1 MNPRERTLLIALVA
15 VVGLGAVGYGFK
27 RFFWDPLQEY
37 NGAIATLN
45 NDNDKLAEQLKTF
58 FDDRKK
64 LTFAR
69 MRSLPNEPAEAA
81 AEYTAYLQPLLTH
94 CGLVVD
100 EFSHA
105 QAQKVKVVTPIPTVK
120 EVGHVTIPFTVSM
133 RGDLSQIVKALAE
146 MQKAPYEHRIKMLTI
161 DRVDLSSKK
170 DAKPLLNVRMTVE
183 TMIVGGTTNK
193 PGLVPGVDPR
203 YLLYDTV
210 AARTGIGPGGWGVLA
225 SALSVQQSVP
235 VVEGRD
241 YARIAEKNI
250 FVGAIPLPP
259 VQPPPDKTKKEPKTE
274 PEERPPPEF
283 TPKYVYLTHTLPE
296 TQEFYFRNR
305 IYEGPE
311 IHLYAKKKG
320 WDVFRI
326 ADEFGNYTFFK
337 AKVLKV
343 ELRQVYFQVKRDVYK
358 IHIGEN
364 LADAMEAPIDEFWVD
379 LEDRGLFD
387 REWADAEAPKKG
399 KEDNK
404 GKTAKKKGGR

>member
-1 MNPRERTLLIALVA
+1 MNPREKTLLIALVA
-15 VVGLGAVGYGFK
+15 IVGLGGSGYGLK
-27 RFFWDPLQEY
+27 RLFWDPLQEY
-37 NGAIATLN
+37 NGAIASLN
-45 NDNDKLAEQLKTF
+45 SDNDKLADQLKTF

-69 MRSLPNEPAEAA
+69 MKSLPSQQDEAA
-81 AEYTAYLQPLLTH
+81 AEYTAYLQPLLMN

-100 EFSHA
+100 DFAHA
-105 QAQKVKVVTPIPTVK
+105 PAQKVKVVAPIPTVK
-120 EVGHVTIPFTVSM
+120 EVGHLVIPFTVSM

-146 MQKAPYEHRIKMLTI
+146 MQKMPYEHRIKMLTI
-161 DRVDLSSKK
+161 DRIDLSSKK
-170 DAKPLLNVRMTVE
+170 DAKALLNVRMTVE
-183 TMIVGGTTNK
+183 AMIVGGTTNK
-193 PGLVPGVDPR
+193 PGLLPGVDPR
-203 YLLYDTV
+203 YLVYDGV
-210 AARTGIGPGGWGVLA
+210 AGRAGIGPAGWGILA
-225 SALSVQQSVP
+225 SAVSVQQSVP

-241 YARIAEKNI
+241 YARIADKNI

-259 VQPPPDKTKKEPKTE
+259 PPKKTAEVVEKKT
-274 PEERPPPEF
+274 PETPPPPEF
-283 TPKYVYLTHTLPE
+283 TPKFVYLTHTLPE

-364 LADAMEAPIDEFWVD
+364 LADAMESPIDEFWLD

-404 GKTAKKKGGR
+404 GKTVKKKGR